1 MNGKDVRSSETRRTI
16 MSELSVYELD
26 VHTQNK
32 QSSGCENVTM
42 KGFKVIHSKKFYMLS
57 KNTAPAFLVARPV
70 ENLPITQGTRVRFL
84 GQEDLRRRK
93 WQPTP
98 VFLPGESYGQRRL
111 AATVHEVTKSRT
123 QLSD

>member
-32 QSSGCENVTM
+32 QSSGCENVMM

-57 KNTAPAFLVARPV
+57 KNTTQAFLVAQPV
-70 ENLPITQGTRVRFL
+70 ENLPINQGTRVRFL
-84 GQEDLRRRK
+84 GQEK
-93 WQPTP
+93 EVATN
-98 VFLPGESYGQRRL
+98 SSIL
-111 AATVHEVTKSRT
+111 AWRILWTEETGGYSP
-123 QLSD
+123 